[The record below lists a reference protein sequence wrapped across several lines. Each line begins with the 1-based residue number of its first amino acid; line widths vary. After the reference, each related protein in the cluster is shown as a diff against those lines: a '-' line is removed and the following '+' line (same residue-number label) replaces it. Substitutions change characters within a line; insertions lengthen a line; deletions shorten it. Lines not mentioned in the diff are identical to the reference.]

1 MVMSKAKIIIFVAS
15 LFVVYLPCRLL
26 AADGDLDTSFN
37 SPNGYVLYN
46 GWTTDSY
53 VGTAIQTDG
62 KVIVSSGINGVTD
75 TDAVVL
81 RYTSS
86 GKPDSDFGTNG
97 VATYDGGSG
106 DDCGRLVALQADGK
120 IVVTGYTQN
129 GTAVDVLTM
138 RYNSNGTR
146 DSTFG
151 INGVVTYDS
160 GNKDDYG
167 RSVGIQADGKI
178 VVAARSSDAST
189 SVAVILRYNGDGT
202 LDSTF
207 GTNGVVAY
215 EGGHGNDGF
224 RELAIQADGKIVVS
238 GYTKTS
244 TDFDVL
250 TVRYDTDGTLD
261 SRFGTNGVATY
272 DGGYGDDGAWGVVI
286 QADGDIV
293 VSGGMYNGTDLDILV
308 LRYNSNG
315 TLDNTFGTNGV
326 VTYDSGSGNDRGR
339 RSAVQGGNKIIVTGR
354 SYNGTDYDLLVLR
367 YNADGIPDI
376 TFGTNG
382 VVTLN
387 IGEGNDYGEGVVI
400 QADGKMIISGGSH
413 NGTDY
418 DIMVLRLIGTGRGGG
433 SGGSC
438 FITAAAHGF

>member
-1 MVMSKAKIIIFVAS
+1 MSKAKMILSFAS
-15 LFVVYLPCRLL
+15 LFVVYLPCLLL

-37 SPNGYVLYN
+37 SPNGYALYN
-46 GWTTDSY
+46 DWNKDSY
-53 VGTAIQTDG
+53 VGASIQTDG
-62 KVIVSSGINGVTD
+62 KIIVSSGINGVTD
-75 TDAVVL
+75 VDAVVL

-106 DDCGRLVALQADGK
+106 DDCGRLVALQANGR
-120 IVVTGYTQN
+120 IVVTGYTHN
-129 GTAVDVLTM
+129 GTDVDVLTM
-138 RYNSNGTR
+138 RYNSDGTH

-151 INGVVTYDS
+151 TNGVVTYDS

-167 RSVGIQADGKI
+167 RAVGIQADGKI
-178 VVAARSSDAST
+178 VVTARRSDAST

-207 GTNGVVAY
+207 GTNGVVTY

-224 RELAIQADGKIVVS
+224 RGVVIQTDGKIVVS

-244 TDFDVL
+244 TGFDVL

-261 SRFGTNGVATY
+261 SSFGTNGVATY
-272 DGGYGDDGAWGVVI
+272 DGGHGDDGARGVVI
-286 QADGDIV
+286 QADGKIV
-293 VSGGMYNGTDLDILV
+293 VSGGIYNGTDLDILV

-315 TLDNTFGTNGV
+315 ILDNTFGTNGV

-339 RSAVQGGNKIIVTGR
+339 RLAIQGGNKIIVTGR

-367 YNADGIPDI
+367 YNANGIPDN

-382 VVTLN
+382 VVTVN
-387 IGEGNDYGEGVVI
+387 IGEGDDYGEGVVI
-400 QADGKMIISGGSH
+400 QADGKIVISGGSH

-418 DIMVLRLIGTGRGGG
+418 DIMVLRLIGTGGGGG
-433 SGGSC
+433 SGGGC
-438 FITAAAHGF
+438 FIVTAAHGF